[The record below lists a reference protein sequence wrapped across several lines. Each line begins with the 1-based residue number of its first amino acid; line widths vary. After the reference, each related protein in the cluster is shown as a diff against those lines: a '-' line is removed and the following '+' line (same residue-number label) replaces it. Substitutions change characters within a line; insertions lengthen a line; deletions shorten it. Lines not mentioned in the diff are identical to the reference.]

1 MNTPEGTL
9 NYTYDAANQLQSV
22 IQTSSP
28 NTANTTAYGYDP
40 LGNLASL
47 TDANSHSTQNVF
59 DIFSDI
65 TGKTLPDG
73 SLQESRAYDAS
84 GNLTQLTHF
93 SGKTTTYAYDALNR
107 LTTRTPDP
115 TLVTEPVVAF
125 TYTATNKRATM
136 TDGSGQTTYSY
147 DPLDRLTTKATPEGT
162 LFYGYDGVGN
172 LASISSNHANGIS
185 VSLAY
190 DSLNRLST
198 VVDNHLPSG
207 ANTTTYA
214 YDPAN
219 NVVTVTAPNGLQ
231 TTFTYDPQNR
241 LTSLTTPVSSY
252 TYTLG
257 STGNRTGAVEGN
269 GRTLTWNY
277 DGIYRLTNE
286 SVSNDPA
293 NNNGS
298 VGYDLDPVGNRTSVN
313 STLPGVASVS
323 ITGFNADDWMS
334 PETYDSNGNTLTTGG
349 KSFSYDSENHLMSMN
364 GGAVKLI
371 YDGDGNRVAKIA
383 NGVTTQYLVDDLNP
397 TGYAQVVEEV
407 VNGAV
412 TRQYTYGL
420 QRINEA
426 QSINGTWTQSF
437 YGYDGGGSV
446 RQLTNASAAI
456 TDTYNYDAF
465 GNLLNS
471 TGTTPNNY
479 LYRGEQF
486 DTDLGLYYLRARYY
500 NPATGRFFG
509 RDPAGGRKAYP
520 ATLHKYLYAGGD
532 PINGMDPSGREDVIT
547 YADISG
553 RSALTAKRVADTF
566 GCVTSIL
573 FTSASVLMAQNL
585 NGWFA
590 SGVGATYYGCASIV
604 IPTAVT
610 PAGIFF
616 QGTLDYGTCALA
628 LAQLTNDLSK
638 SDTSSATI
646 NVDGFSAIVGCVTTQ
661 LTKMFEEEALE

>member
-1 MNTPEGTL
+1 MGATCLDFQTWETWEILNTPEGTL

-115 TLVTEPVVAF
+115 TLVTEPVVSF

-349 KSFSYDSENHLMSMN
+349 KSFSYDSENHLMTMN
-364 GGAVKLI
+364 GSAVKLI
-371 YDGDGNRVAKIA
+371 YDGDGNRVAKIV

-420 QRINEA
+420 QRISEA
-426 QSINGTWTQSF
+426 QSISGTWTQSF
-437 YGYDGGGSV
+437 YGYDGFGSV
-446 RQLTNASAAI
+446 RQLTNLAGSI

-471 TGTTPNNY
+471 TVTTPNNY
-479 LYRGEQF
+479 LYRAEQF
-486 DTDLGLYYLRARYY
+486 DSDLGWYYLRARYY
-500 NPATGRFFG
+500 NPNTGRFMS
-509 RDPAGGRKAYP
+509 RDPEDGYIDKP
-520 ATLHKYLYAGGD
+520 TSLHKYLYSNGD
-532 PINGMDPSGREDVIT
+532 PVNLIDPSGRGEGDYVEITAEVEEDIEV
-547 YADISG
+547 YADKFECVDDAYEYLADLEYRLSYYPKSYGASSG
-553 RSALTAKRVADTF
+553 KSLQRLFNCAKK
-566 GCVTSIL
+566 GL
-573 FTSASVLMAQNL
+573 
-585 NGWFA
+585 
-590 SGVGATYYGCASIV
+590 
-604 IPTAVT
+604 
-610 PAGIFF
+610 
-616 QGTLDYGTCALA
+616 
-628 LAQLTNDLSK
+628 
-638 SDTSSATI
+638 
-646 NVDGFSAIVGCVTTQ
+646 
-661 LTKMFEEEALE
+661 